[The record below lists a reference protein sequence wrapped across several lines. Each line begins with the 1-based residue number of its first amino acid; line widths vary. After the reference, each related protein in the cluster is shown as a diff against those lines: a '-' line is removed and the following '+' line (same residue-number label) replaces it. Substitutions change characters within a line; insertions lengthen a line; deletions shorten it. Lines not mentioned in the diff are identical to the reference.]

1 MHIALVAMWARIAE
15 SVNVA
20 ADMAVWCH
28 VRVATAGVSSVVLTM
43 TGVYPALPSE
53 FGGSCSSLVA
63 ACMSAAFTY
72 VTLVP
77 SEMWCGT

>member
-1 MHIALVAMWARIAE
+1 M
-15 SVNVA
+15 NVA

-28 VRVATAGVSSVVLTM
+28 TRVSTAGVLWVLLAAAGVSSVVLTM

>member
-1 MHIALVAMWARIAE
+1 M
-15 SVNVA
+15 NVA

-28 VRVATAGVSSVVLTM
+28 VRAATAGVLWVLLAAAGVSSVVLTM

-63 ACMSAAFTY
+63 ACMSASFTVMPFFLPGWAF
-72 VTLVP
+72 P
-77 SEMWCGT
+77 PADN